1 MTTKISSSYFLSLSR
16 CFFARHT
23 HLIRRFITTRMASS
37 TEDLAKIENSEKKR
51 DNLLAKR
58 FIGLEKNIW

>member
-1 MTTKISSSYFLSLSR
+1 MTAKIISPSFLSLS

-23 HLIRRFITTRMASS
+23 HLAKRFVTTRMASS
-37 TEDLAKIENSEKKR
+37 GQELTKTENSEKKR